1 MRDGC
6 RQSDGVGSLKSCK
19 TMKEAYAVRRTV
31 PPSAEIQASIDKLL
45 ANRLVDDPQKMLSE
59 LARLGARLIIQRAVE
74 DEFDQWLGRARYERR
89 PEAGPAMRNGFRPR
103 HLQTGEGELRIEVP
117 QVRET
122 AIPFESKLFPK
133 WHCKRLLRT
142 DPLKALVIGGV
153 VRGLSM
159 RDVESL
165 CEEAGLGRASKSTVA
180 TICAE
185 LHERFEAFCRRSLY
199 DINLVVLFLDAIYLS
214 VRPSGPKEGVSCA
227 LGITENGSRELVSV
241 QLGARESKED
251 WLELG
256 RDLIS
261 RGLAA
266 ARLVVA
272 DGAPGLISAVEEI
285 WPRADR
291 QHCAVHRLRNL
302 LAKLPKDEQDR
313 IRFNYWSA
321 LTDATSVKDGKL
333 RLQVM
338 ISELEHRGYES
349 AARCL
354 TEDLDALVVHLR
366 YPLRHRERWRSTNL
380 LERSLGEVRRRTKVT
395 GRFPGEINY
404 LSLVWA
410 VLDLF
415 FSHASNGAT
424 FTDVDRQHLYRIKYQ
439 QADPDTLDE
448 EVTAA

>member
-1 MRDGC
+1 
-6 RQSDGVGSLKSCK
+6 
-19 TMKEAYAVRRTV
+19 MKEAYAVRRTV
-31 PPSAEIQASIDKLL
+31 PPSAEIQTKIDKLL
-45 ANRLVDDPQKMLSE
+45 SSRLVEDPQKMLSE

-74 DEFDQWLGRARYERR
+74 EEFEGWLGRARYERR
-89 PEAGPAMRNGFRPR
+89 PERQRGLRNYGDGYRNGYRAR
-103 HLQTGEGELRIEVP
+103 RVQTAEGELRIEIP
-117 QVRET
+117 QARE
-122 AIPFESKLFPK
+122 AAEPFVSRLFRK
-133 WHCKRLLRT
+133 GHTKRLLGT
-142 DPLKALVIGGV
+142 DPLKAMVVGAF
-153 VRGLSM
+153 VRGLSV
-159 RDVESL
+159 RGVEAL
-165 CEEAGLGRASKSTVA
+165 CEEAGLGRTSKSTVA
-180 TICAE
+180 RICAE
-185 LHERFEAFCRRSLY
+185 LHERFEAFCRRDLY
-199 DINLVVLFLDAIYLS
+199 EIKLVVLFLDAIYLP
-214 VRPSGPKEGVSCA
+214 VRPSGPKEGAMCA
-227 LGITENGSRELVSV
+227 WGFTAAGDRALISVRLGMRE
-241 QLGARESKED
+241 AKED

-256 RDLIS
+256 CDLIS

-266 ARLVVA
+266 PRLVVA

-302 LAKLPKDEQDR
+302 LAKLPKSEQDR

-333 RLQVM
+333 RLQVL
-338 ISELEHRGYES
+338 IGELEHRGYES

-354 TEDLDALVVHLR
+354 ADDLDALVVHLR

-380 LERSLGEVRRRTKVT
+380 LERSLGEVRRRTKVM
-395 GRFPGEINY
+395 GRFPGDTSC

-439 QADPDTLDE
+439 QADPDTIDQ

>member
-1 MRDGC
+1 
-6 RQSDGVGSLKSCK
+6 L
-19 TMKEAYAVRRTV
+19 KEAYAVRRTV

-45 ANRLVDDPQKMLSE
+45 GKGAIDDPEKMLGE

-74 DEFDQWLGRARYERR
+74 DEFEQWLGRARYERR
-89 PEAGPAMRNGFRPR
+89 PERQRGLRNYESGMRNGWRPR
-103 HLQTGEGELRIEVP
+103 RVQTAEGELRIEVP
-117 QVRET
+117 QVRE
-122 AIPFESKLFPK
+122 AAEPFVSKLFRRG
-133 WHCKRLLRT
+133 HTKRLLRT
-142 DPLKALVIGGV
+142 DPLRAMVVGAF
-153 VRGLSM
+153 VRGLSV

-165 CEEAGLGRASKSTVA
+165 CEEAGLGKTSKSTVSR
-180 TICAE
+180 ICAE
-185 LHERFEAFCRRSLY
+185 LHERFDAFCRRDLY
-199 DINLVVLFLDAIYLS
+199 EVKLVVLFLDAIYLP
-214 VRPSGPKEGVSCA
+214 VRPSGPKEGVMCA
-227 LGITENGSRELVSV
+227 WGFTEDGARALVAV
-241 QLGARESKED
+241 RLGARESKED

-256 RDLIS
+256 RDLTA

-266 ARLVVA
+266 PRLIVA
-272 DGAPGLISAVEEI
+272 DGAPGLTLAIEEL

-302 LAKLPKDEQDR
+302 LAKLPKDEHDR

-333 RLQVM
+333 RLQVL

-354 TEDLDALVVHLR
+354 TDDLDALVVHLR

-380 LERSLGEVRRRTKVT
+380 LERSLGEVRRRTKVI
-395 GRFPGEINY
+395 GRFPGESSC
-404 LSLVWA
+404 LTLVWA

-424 FTDVDRQHLYRIKYQ
+424 FTDVDRQHLYRIKYH